1 MKKQLLFLS
10 TLRGLGLV
18 SLLTAMGAISGVA
31 RAQEDVQR
39 IVAVINDEIVSE
51 YDVNQRLG
59 LIIATTGRLESEEQY
74 QRMREQVVRSLVDEK
89 LQYQEAAEHEIEV
102 DDKEVTQQF
111 GMLAGNNRITPEQ
124 FAQSLTQMGTSQD
137 AIMLQLRANIAWRDV
152 VDARLRPLLS
162 IGDAEVNS
170 FLDRLLSN
178 KGQPEYQLSEIFL
191 EVDTLDREDETRK
204 SAERLVAQIRDGV
217 AFQNVASQ
225 FSSVATAAV
234 GGDMGWL
241 MRDQINETV
250 MAAVENLIE
259 GGVSDPIRVSGGYYI
274 VQLRD
279 KRKVMSGDPDETVLD
294 LQQLVIAAPAE
305 GLEATMDQ
313 INSATAKIRSCR
325 DITDAALAVKA
336 HDFGSLGKIRVGDL
350 PPRLKAMVEDLEENQ
365 VSKAVLMENDI
376 RVLVVCGRKETE
388 AREPSFL
395 EIDDF
400 LTNQKLAMMARRYLR
415 DLRRDAII
423 DYR

>member
-1 MKKQLLFLS
+1 MKKKPLFFSALQALGLAS
-10 TLRGLGLV
+10 TLTVIGALGEI
-18 SLLTAMGAISGVA
+18 AH
-31 RAQEDVQR
+31 AQEDVQR

-74 QRMREQVVRSLVDEK
+74 QRMRDQVVRSLVDEK
-89 LQYQEAAEHEIEV
+89 LQYQEAREHEIEV
-102 DDKEVTQQF
+102 DEKEVAQQF
-111 GMLAGNNRITPEQ
+111 GMLAGNNRITSEQ

-162 IGDAEVNS
+162 IGDGEVNS
-170 FLDRLLSN
+170 FLDRLLAN
-178 KGQPEYQLSEIFL
+178 KGQPEYLLSEIFL
-191 EVDTLDREDETRK
+191 EVATLEREDETKK

-250 MAAVENLIE
+250 MAAIKNLIE
-259 GGVSDPIRVSGGYYI
+259 GGVTDPIRVSGGYYI

-294 LQQLVIAAPAE
+294 LQQIVIASPAE
-305 GLEATMDQ
+305 DLDAFMER
-313 INSATAKIRSCR
+313 INDETSKIRGCR
-325 DITDAALAVKA
+325 DITDIARAVGA

-350 PPRLKAMVEDLEENQ
+350 PPRLKAMVEDLEMNQ
-365 VSKAVLMENDI
+365 VSKAVLMEKDI
-376 RVLVVCGRKETE
+376 RVLVVCGRKEAE
-388 AREPSFL
+388 SREPSFL

>member
-1 MKKQLLFLS
+1 MKRQPLYLFALWVLGVLPLL
-10 TLRGLGLV
+10 GGI
-18 SLLTAMGAISGVA
+18 TAGDV

-89 LQYQEAAEHEIEV
+89 LQYQEAREHELEV
-102 DDKEVTQQF
+102 DEREVLEQF
-111 GMLAGNNRITPEQ
+111 SLLAGNNRITAEQ
-124 FAQSLTQMGTSQD
+124 FSQSLTQMGTSQE

-152 VDARLRPLLS
+152 VDARLRPLLT
-162 IGDAEVNS
+162 IGDTEVNT
-170 FLDRLLSN
+170 FLDRLLAN
-178 KGQPEYQLSEIFL
+178 KGQPEYLLAEIFL
-191 EVDTLDREDETRK
+191 EVDTLDREEETRK
-204 SAERLVAQIRDGV
+204 TAERLVAQIRDGV
-217 AFQNVASQ
+217 AFANVASQ

-241 MRDQINETV
+241 MREQVNTTV
-250 MAAVENLIE
+250 MTAVEGLVE
-259 GGVSDPIRVSGGYYI
+259 GDVTDPIRVSGGYYI
-274 VQLRD
+274 VQFRD
-279 KRKVMSGDPDETVLD
+279 KRKVMSGDPDDIVLD
-294 LQQLVIAAPAE
+294 IQQIVVKAPSEGMDETLARLNEEAAR
-305 GLEATMDQ
+305 
-313 INSATAKIRSCR
+313 IRSCR
-325 DITDAALAVKA
+325 DVTDAARAMGA
-336 HDFGSLGKIRVGDL
+336 HDFGELGKIRVGDL
-350 PPRLKAMVEDLEENQ
+350 PVRLKAMVEDLEENQ
-365 VSKAVLMENDI
+365 VSKAVLMDRDI
-376 RVLVVCGRKETE
+376 RVLVVCGRKEPE

-400 LTNQKLAMMARRYLR
+400 LTNQKLAMMSRRYLR